1 MGPPSTQ
8 TNWPMA
14 NMVLLADLD
23 GDKDLD
29 VAAVAEHGSYE
40 FRWWRNEG
48 RAAEKSD

>member
-1 MGPPSTQ
+1 
-8 TNWPMA
+8 MA
-14 NMVLLADLD
+14 NMILMADLD

-48 RAAEKSD
+48 RPPSSPD